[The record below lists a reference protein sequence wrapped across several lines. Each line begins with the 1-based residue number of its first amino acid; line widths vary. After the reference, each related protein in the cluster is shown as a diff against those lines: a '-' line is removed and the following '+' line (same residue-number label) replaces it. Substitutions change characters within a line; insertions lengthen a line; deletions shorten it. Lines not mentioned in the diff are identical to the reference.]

1 VRYTIL
7 YYSAIVGDRISLMCV
22 AESMARHAATGY
34 GKSKLGV
41 HGPTLKNTLRTSIEL
56 LLDAANS
63 GALTVCDING
73 RTASIAQIVNN
84 YSQQVVQDGFNSSEQ
99 TMLALYSRAKHLS
112 DWGATNGD
120 EFEFV
125 DRPAQ
130 EVECDLK
137 DADGKVVE
145 KGFYRGYIGTE
156 QKEPFTGTVRP
167 VLAPATELTASKPQA
182 ESASKSVAPVTPAA
196 NAPENGK
203 TKARVGRPTVKHKKV
218 AILSQ
223 IIGAMTAGKTLN
235 TGSLPGSAADLF
247 DACKRIERAQTGK
260 ATVFGAATLDTF
272 VTWLQQSGFSM
283 KIGRTPNNEKTY
295 WTDLCVQTMVKMPAN
310 IFTRV
315 YS

>member
-1 VRYTIL
+1 VHYTIP
-7 YYSAIVGDRISLMCV
+7 YYSAIFGDRISLMSV

-34 GKSKLGV
+34 GASKLGV

-63 GALTVCDING
+63 GALIVCDSNG
-73 RTASIAQIVNN
+73 RTASIVQIVNN
-84 YSQQVVQDGFNSSEQ
+84 SLLRVAQDGFSSSEK
-99 TMLALYSRAKHLS
+99 TMLALHSRTKHLS

-130 EVECDLK
+130 EVQFDLK
-137 DADGKVVE
+137 DADGKVIE
-145 KGFYRGYIGTE
+145 KGFYRGYIGSE
-156 QKEPFTGTVRP
+156 QKEPFTGTVTP
-167 VLAPATELTASKPQA
+167 ILASSTELTASKPQA
-182 ESASKSVAPVTPAA
+182 EPASKSVATPAA
-196 NAPENGK
+196 KASENGK
-203 TKARVGRPTVKHKKV
+203 TKARGGRPTVKHEKV

-223 IIGAMTAGKTLN
+223 IIGAMIAEEKLN

-260 ATVFGAATLDTF
+260 ANMFGAATLDTF

-295 WTDLCVQTMVKMPAN
+295 WTDLCVQTMVKIPAN